1 MGKKT
6 MNILIFLTLAAPAA
20 VTAGALERYQVP
32 EVKSNSAEIRV
43 EEKVYTDFRN
53 KAKEYSPEKR
63 EKLKAYYRQKMKQ
76 SVRERNFD
84 AASHYQKLL
93 DILNSL

>member
-1 MGKKT
+1 MFKKSV
-6 MNILIFLTLAAPAA
+6 NLLIFLALAAPA
-20 VTAGALERYQVP
+20 VVSAGALERYQVP
-32 EVKSNSAEIRV
+32 EVKSKSAEIRV

-53 KAKEYSPEKR
+53 KVKDYSPEKR

-93 DILNSL
+93 DILNSF

>member
-1 MGKKT
+1 MFKKRV
-6 MNILIFLTLAAPAA
+6 NILVFLALAAPGALS
-20 VTAGALERYQVP
+20 AGALERYQVP
-32 EVKSNSAEIRV
+32 EVSGKSAEIRV

-53 KAKEYSPEKR
+53 KVKDYSPEKR

-76 SVRERNFD
+76 AVRERNFD

-93 DILNSL
+93 DILNSF